1 MQSVPTPG
9 APRLLDAGEA
19 ALVVEFGDTIDPAIH
34 DRVMALDAALAGAD
48 MPGLIELVPS
58 YRSLMVHYD
67 PLRLKRDALVAA
79 IGALE
84 GAPKREVA
92 HTKWTIPLCYDPEFG
107 EDLGY
112 ISKTVGLSEARIV
125 ALHAGAIYRI
135 YMYGFA
141 PGFCYLGGHPPE
153 IALPRR
159 LAPRPPTPP
168 NVVMTAAGMSIIT
181 TISMP
186 TGWWLLG
193 RTPERMFSTARE
205 RSFFA
210 EVGDSVRFEAIDRAS
225 FDALEARVARGELI
239 ARAAPA

>member
-1 MQSVPTPG
+1 MQLPP
-9 APRLLDAGEA
+9 ALPPPRFLDAGEA
-19 ALVVEFGDTIDPAIH
+19 ALVVEFGDTIEPAIH
-34 DRVMALDAALAGAD
+34 DRVMALDAALAAAAP
-48 MPGLIELVPS
+48 PGLVELVPT

-67 PLRLKRDALVAA
+67 PLRLPRGELVAA
-79 IGALE
+79 ILALE
-84 GAPKREVA
+84 TAPKRSVA
-92 HTKWTIPLCYDPEFG
+92 HNLWTIPMCYDPEFG
-107 EDLGY
+107 EDLGF
-112 ISKTVGLSEARIV
+112 IAKTVGLTEARVV
-125 ALHAGAIYRI
+125 ALHSGATYRI

-153 IALPRR
+153 ITLPRR
-159 LAPRPPTPP
+159 QAPRPPTPP

-193 RTPERMFSTARE
+193 RTPERMFSTARD